1 MVQKRVRSRRGATKS
16 GKPGAPGRADTQAA
30 DTPRKRGRP
39 RAYEPDVALA
49 RAMDVFWRDGFAATS
64 LDTISAATGMNRPSL
79 YAAFGDK
86 RDLYL
91 KTLEHYREEGRALA
105 RHALAGEPTLRVFL
119 KRFYDKALALYLEG
133 GPRGCYTIGTAAT
146 VAAVDDA
153 VRAFLAE
160 SMRSTD
166 SFLRAQIEKAK
177 TRGEITRDADP
188 AALAYLASATLHTL
202 AIRSRAGLPRRELD
216 ALVKAAIEVI
226 CGKK

>member
-1 MVQKRVRSRRGATKS
+1 MVQKKLMEQKAEPKR
-16 GKPGAPGRADTQAA
+16 
-30 DTPRKRGRP
+30 RGRP
-39 RAYEPDVALA
+39 RAYDPQAAIA
-49 RAMDVFWRDGFAATS
+49 RAAETFWKAGYAGTS
-64 LDTISAATGMNRPSL
+64 LDDLVAATGMNRPSL

-91 KTLEHYREEGRALA
+91 KTLKYYRDEGRALA
-105 RHALAGEPTLRVFL
+105 GEPALRVFL

-146 VAAVDDA
+146 AAAVDDG

-166 SFLRAQIEKAK
+166 SFLKSQIEKAK
-177 TRGEITRDADP
+177 ARGEIARDADP
-188 AALAYLASATLHTL
+188 GALAYLASATLHTL
-202 AIRSRAGLPRRELD
+202 AIRSRAGLPRKELD
-216 ALVKAAIEVI
+216 ALAKAAIEVI